1 MTNKKKEIR
10 QIKVK
15 SIENVLPTNVKL
27 DGDIKFT
34 SYEDQFYDAHAVPS
48 EIRSEVITEYV
59 QLNNKVLESLDE
71 EQKKDYIKHSKE
83 VLAINLVK
91 DIMKDVTIRETNYI
105 ENTVLSVSIV
115 VEDLYKLSDI
125 NQELSKQGGNK

>member
-48 EIRSEVITEYV
+48 EIRSGVITEYV
-59 QLNNKVLESLDE
+59 QLDNKLIESLNE

-91 DIMKDVTIRETNYI
+91 DIMKDVTIHEANYSDKTI
-105 ENTVLSVSIV
+105 FSVSIV
-115 VEDLYKLSDI
+115 IEDLYKLSDI

>member
-10 QIKVK
+10 QIKVR
-15 SIENVLPTNVKL
+15 SIENVLPTNVEL

-48 EIRSEVITEYV
+48 EIRSGVITEYV
-59 QLNNKVLESLDE
+59 QLDNKVFESLDE

-91 DIMKDVTIRETNYI
+91 DIMKDVDIREANYGDKTI
-105 ENTVLSVSIV
+105 LSVSIV
-115 VEDLYKLSDI
+115 IEDLYKLSDI

>member
-15 SIENVLPTNVKL
+15 SIENVLPTNVEL

-48 EIRSEVITEYV
+48 EIRSGVITEYV
-59 QLNNKVLESLDE
+59 QLDNKVFESLDE
-71 EQKKDYIKHSKE
+71 EQKKEYIKHSKE

-91 DIMKDVTIRETNYI
+91 DIMKDVTIREANYSDK
-105 ENTVLSVSIV
+105 TTFSVSIV

>member
-48 EIRSEVITEYV
+48 EIRSGVITEYV
-59 QLNNKVLESLDE
+59 QLDNKVFESLDE
-71 EQKKDYIKHSKE
+71 EQKKDYIKHCKE
-83 VLAINLVK
+83 LLAINLVK
-91 DIMKDVTIRETNYI
+91 DIMKDVTIREANYSDKTI
-105 ENTVLSVSIV
+105 FSVSIV

>member
-15 SIENVLPTNVKL
+15 SIENVLPTNVEL
-27 DGDIKFT
+27 DEDIKFT

-48 EIRSEVITEYV
+48 EIRSGVITEYV
-59 QLNNKVLESLDE
+59 QLDNKVFESLDE
-71 EQKKDYIKHSKE
+71 EQKKEYIKHSKE

-91 DIMKDVTIRETNYI
+91 DIMEDVDIRETNYGEKTI
-105 ENTVLSVSIV
+105 LSVSIV

-125 NQELSKQGGNK
+125 NKDLVKQGGNE

>member
-15 SIENVLPTNVKL
+15 SIENVLPTNVEI
-27 DGDIKFT
+27 DEDSKFT
-34 SYEDQFYDAHAVPS
+34 SYEDHFYDAHAVPS
-48 EIRSEVITEYV
+48 EIRSGVITEYV
-59 QLNNKVLESLDE
+59 QLDNKVFESLDE
-71 EQKKDYIKHSKE
+71 EQKKEYIKHSKE

-91 DIMKDVTIRETNYI
+91 DIMKDVTIREANYGDKTI
-105 ENTVLSVSIV
+105 LSVSIV

>member
-48 EIRSEVITEYV
+48 EIRSGVITEYV
-59 QLNNKVLESLDE
+59 QLDNKVLVSLDE

-91 DIMKDVTIRETNYI
+91 DIMKDVTIREANYSDKTI
-105 ENTVLSVSIV
+105 FSVSIV
-115 VEDLYKLSDI
+115 IEDLYKLSDI

>member
-48 EIRSEVITEYV
+48 EIRSGVITEYI
-59 QLNNKVLESLDE
+59 QLNNKVLEYLDE

-91 DIMKDVTIRETNYI
+91 NLMKDVTIRETNYS
-105 ENTVLSVSIV
+105 ENTILSVSIV

>member
-15 SIENVLPTNVKL
+15 SIENVLPTNVEL
-27 DGDIKFT
+27 EGDIKFT
-34 SYEDQFYDAHAVPS
+34 SYEDQFYAAHAVPS
-48 EIRSEVITEYV
+48 EIRSGVITEYV

-91 DIMKDVTIRETNYI
+91 NLMKDVTIRETNYI
-105 ENTVLSVSIV
+105 ENTILSVSIV

>member
-15 SIENVLPTNVKL
+15 SIENVLPTNVEL

-48 EIRSEVITEYV
+48 EIRSGVITEYV
-59 QLNNKVLESLDE
+59 QLDNKVLESLDE

-91 DIMKDVTIRETNYI
+91 NLMKDVTIRETNYS
-105 ENTVLSVSIV
+105 ENTILSVSIV

>member
-48 EIRSEVITEYV
+48 EIRSGVITEYV
-59 QLNNKVLESLDE
+59 QLDNKVFESLDE
-71 EQKKDYIKHSKE
+71 EQKKEYIKHCKE
-83 VLAINLVK
+83 LLAINLVK
-91 DIMKDVTIRETNYI
+91 DIMKDVTIREANYSDKTI
-105 ENTVLSVSIV
+105 FSVSIV
-115 VEDLYKLSDI
+115 LEDLYKLSDI

>member
-15 SIENVLPTNVKL
+15 SIENVLPTNVEL

-48 EIRSEVITEYV
+48 EIRSGVITAYV

-91 DIMKDVTIRETNYI
+91 DIMKDVTIREANYGDKTI
-105 ENTVLSVSIV
+105 LSVSIV
-115 VEDLYKLSDI
+115 VEDLNKLSDI

>member
-15 SIENVLPTNVKL
+15 SIENVLPTNVEL

-59 QLNNKVLESLDE
+59 QLDNKVFESLDE
-71 EQKKDYIKHSKE
+71 EQKKDYIKHCKE
-83 VLAINLVK
+83 LLAINLVK
-91 DIMKDVTIRETNYI
+91 DIMKDVTIREANYSDKTI
-105 ENTVLSVSIV
+105 FSASIV

>member
-15 SIENVLPTNVKL
+15 SIENVLPTNVEL

-34 SYEDQFYDAHAVPS
+34 SYEDQFYVAHAVPS
-48 EIRSEVITEYV
+48 EIRSGVITEYV
-59 QLNNKVLESLDE
+59 QLYNKVLESLDE

-91 DIMKDVTIRETNYI
+91 NLMKDVTIRETNYS
-105 ENTVLSVSIV
+105 ENTILSVSIV

>member
-15 SIENVLPTNVKL
+15 SIENVLPTKVEL
-27 DGDIKFT
+27 DEDIKFT

-48 EIRSEVITEYV
+48 EIRSGVITEYV
-59 QLNNKVLESLDE
+59 QLDNKVFESLDE
-71 EQKKDYIKHSKE
+71 EQKKEYIKHSKE

-91 DIMKDVTIRETNYI
+91 DIMKDVTIREANYGDKTI
-105 ENTVLSVSIV
+105 LSVSIV

>member
-15 SIENVLPTNVKL
+15 SIENVLPTNVEL

-48 EIRSEVITEYV
+48 EIRSGVITEYV

-91 DIMKDVTIRETNYI
+91 NLMKDVTIRETNYI
-105 ENTVLSVSIV
+105 ENTILSVSIV

>member
-15 SIENVLPTNVKL
+15 SIENVLPTKVEL
-27 DGDIKFT
+27 DEDIKFT

-48 EIRSEVITEYV
+48 EIRSGVITEYV
-59 QLNNKVLESLDE
+59 QLDNKVFESLDE
-71 EQKKDYIKHSKE
+71 EQKKEYIKHSKE

-91 DIMKDVTIRETNYI
+91 DIMKDVTIREANYGDKTI
-105 ENTVLSVSIV
+105 LSVSIV
-115 VEDLYKLSDI
+115 VEDVYKLSDI

>member
-15 SIENVLPTNVKL
+15 SIENVLPTNVEL

-59 QLNNKVLESLDE
+59 QLNNKIFESLDE
-71 EQKKDYIKHSKE
+71 EQKKDYIKHCKE
-83 VLAINLVK
+83 LLAINLVK
-91 DIMKDVTIRETNYI
+91 DIMKDVTIREANYSDK
-105 ENTVLSVSIV
+105 TTFSVSIV

>member
-15 SIENVLPTNVKL
+15 SIENVLPTNVEL

-48 EIRSEVITEYV
+48 EIRSGVITEYV
-59 QLNNKVLESLDE
+59 QLNNKVFESLDE

-91 DIMKDVTIRETNYI
+91 NLMKDVTIRETNYI
-105 ENTVLSVSIV
+105 ENTILSVSIV

>member
-15 SIENVLPTNVKL
+15 SIENVIPTNVDL
-27 DGDIKFT
+27 D
-34 SYEDQFYDAHAVPS
+34 EDHFYDAHAVPS
-48 EIRSEVITEYV
+48 EIRSGVITEYV
-59 QLNNKVLESLDE
+59 QLDNKVFESLDE
-71 EQKKDYIKHSKE
+71 EQKKEYIKHSKE
-83 VLAINLVK
+83 VLATNLVK
-91 DIMKDVTIRETNYI
+91 DIMKDVTIREANYGDKTI
-105 ENTVLSVSIV
+105 LSVSIV

>member
-15 SIENVLPTNVKL
+15 SIENVLPTTVKL

-48 EIRSEVITEYV
+48 EIRSGVITEYV

-91 DIMKDVTIRETNYI
+91 NLMKDVTIRETNYI
-105 ENTVLSVSIV
+105 ENTILSVSIV
-115 VEDLYKLSDI
+115 IEDLYKLSDI

>member
-10 QIKVK
+10 QIEVK
-15 SIENVLPTNVKL
+15 SIENVLPTNVEI
-27 DGDIKFT
+27 DDDIKFT
-34 SYEDQFYDAHAVPS
+34 SYEDQFYHAHAVPS
-48 EIRSEVITEYV
+48 EIRSGVITEYV
-59 QLNNKVLESLDE
+59 QLDNKVFESLDE
-71 EQKKDYIKHSKE
+71 EQKKEYIKHSKE

-91 DIMKDVTIRETNYI
+91 DIMKDVTIREANYGDKTI
-105 ENTVLSVSIV
+105 LSVSIV

>member
-15 SIENVLPTNVKL
+15 SIENVLPTNVEL

-48 EIRSEVITEYV
+48 EIRSGVITEYV
-59 QLNNKVLESLDE
+59 QLDNKVLESLDK

-91 DIMKDVTIRETNYI
+91 DIMKDVTIREANYG
-105 ENTVLSVSIV
+105 ENTILSVSIV
-115 VEDLYKLSDI
+115 VEDLFKLSDI
-125 NQELSKQGGNK
+125 NKDLVKQGGNE

>member
-27 DGDIKFT
+27 NEDIKFT

-48 EIRSEVITEYV
+48 EIRSGVITEYV
-59 QLNNKVLESLDE
+59 QLDNKVFESLDE
-71 EQKKDYIKHSKE
+71 EQKKEYIKHSKE

-91 DIMKDVTIRETNYI
+91 DIMKDVTIREANYGDKTI
-105 ENTVLSVSIV
+105 FSASIV

>member
-34 SYEDQFYDAHAVPS
+34 SYADQFYDAHAVPS
-48 EIRSEVITEYV
+48 EIRSGVITEYV
-59 QLNNKVLESLDE
+59 QLDNKVFESLHE
-71 EQKKDYIKHSKE
+71 EQKKDYIKHCKE
-83 VLAINLVK
+83 LLAINLVK
-91 DIMKDVTIRETNYI
+91 DIMKDVTIREANYSDKI
-105 ENTVLSVSIV
+105 IFSVSIV

>member
-48 EIRSEVITEYV
+48 EIRSGVITEYV
-59 QLNNKVLESLDE
+59 QLDNKVFESLDE
-71 EQKKDYIKHSKE
+71 EQKKDYIKHCKE
-83 VLAINLVK
+83 LLAINLVK
-91 DIMKDVTIRETNYI
+91 DIMKDVTIREANYSDKTI
-105 ENTVLSVSIV
+105 FSVSIV

-125 NQELSKQGGNK
+125 NEELSKQGGNK

>member
-48 EIRSEVITEYV
+48 EIRSGVIAEYV
-59 QLNNKVLESLDE
+59 QLDNKVFESLDE
-71 EQKKDYIKHSKE
+71 EQKKDYTKHCKE
-83 VLAINLVK
+83 LLAINLVK
-91 DIMKDVTIRETNYI
+91 DIMKDVTIREANYSDKTI
-105 ENTVLSVSIV
+105 FSVSIV

>member
-15 SIENVLPTNVKL
+15 SIENILPTNVKL

-59 QLNNKVLESLDE
+59 QLDNKVFESLDE
-71 EQKKDYIKHSKE
+71 EQKKDYIKHCKE
-83 VLAINLVK
+83 LLAINLVK
-91 DIMKDVTIRETNYI
+91 DIMKDVTIREANYSDKTI
-105 ENTVLSVSIV
+105 FSVSIV